1 IDSILNARGKLS
13 NKVITQRG
21 GFLQHV
27 EPGDT
32 LFAERGFK
40 IGEDIAFCGATLEIP
55 SFTRDIPQL
64 SQKVV
69 FKAIVNVTDSC
80 GMSN

>member
-1 IDSILNARGKLS
+1 IDSILNARGNYLIRSSHKGVAFFNTL
-13 NKVITQRG
+13 N
-21 GFLQHV
+21 L
-27 EPGDT
+27 ET

-55 SFTRDIPQL
+55 AFTRDIPQL